1 MVTSASP
8 ANSSSAPATA
18 TSKAAR
24 ARECARCSRALSS
37 PQRRRWRGA
46 LLIQASSWR
55 RQRHDFFCSSF
66 RRKPESSSL
75 PFDEESLGPGF
86 RRDDGDGG
94 RMKPLTHIHSRT
106 VVLPHENIDTD
117 RIIPARFLTTTQR
130 SGLGKS
136 LFNDWRYRADGSPDP
151 EFALNKPEARG
162 CEVLVAGR
170 NFGCGSSRE
179 HAPWALLDYGIHA
192 VLASEIAD
200 IFRGNA
206 LKNGLLA
213 VVLSEGEHRYLLE
226 HPGIEL
232 SIDVEQGFIE
242 LPDGG
247 RFTFELEP
255 FARHCLLS
263 GVDQLGFLVQHEAE
277 IAAFETKQARAA

>member
-1 MVTSASP
+1 
-8 ANSSSAPATA
+8 
-18 TSKAAR
+18 
-24 ARECARCSRALSS
+24 
-37 PQRRRWRGA
+37 
-46 LLIQASSWR
+46 
-55 RQRHDFFCSSF
+55 
-66 RRKPESSSL
+66 
-75 PFDEESLGPGF
+75 
-86 RRDDGDGG
+86 
-94 RMKPLTHIHSRT
+94 MKPLIHIHSRT

-130 SGLGKS
+130 AGLGKS
-136 LFNDWRYRADGSPDP
+136 LFQDWRYRADGSPDP
-151 EFALNKPEARG
+151 DFALNKPEARG
-162 CEVLVAGR
+162 CEILVAGR

-179 HAPWALLDYGIHA
+179 HAPWALTDFGFRA
-192 VLASEIAD
+192 VLSSEIAD

-232 SIDVEQGFIE
+232 SIDVAEGFIE

-263 GVDQLGFLVQHEAE
+263 GVDQLGFLVQHEKD
-277 IAAFETKQARAA
+277 ITAFESRREAA

>member
-1 MVTSASP
+1 
-8 ANSSSAPATA
+8 
-18 TSKAAR
+18 
-24 ARECARCSRALSS
+24 
-37 PQRRRWRGA
+37 
-46 LLIQASSWR
+46 
-55 RQRHDFFCSSF
+55 
-66 RRKPESSSL
+66 
-75 PFDEESLGPGF
+75 
-86 RRDDGDGG
+86 
-94 RMKPLTHIHSRT
+94 MKPLTHIHSRT

-130 SGLGKS
+130 AGLGKS
-136 LFNDWRYRADGSPDP
+136 LFQDWRYRADGSPDP
-151 EFALNKPEARG
+151 DFALNKPEARG
-162 CEVLVAGR
+162 CEILVAGR

-179 HAPWALLDYGIHA
+179 HAPWALTDFGFRA
-192 VLASEIAD
+192 VLSSEIAD

-232 SIDVEQGFIE
+232 SIDVAQGFIE

-263 GVDQLGFLVQHEAE
+263 GVDQLGFLVQHEKD
-277 IAAFETKQARAA
+277 IGAFESRREAA